1 MRIGTSLAL
10 LAAAMVM
17 AVGPGEALA
26 DDRLGSGLRL
36 VGDGLHHKG
45 FKSHGLHHKRF
56 KGHRLHHKRFKGHGL
71 LHKRFNGHGL
81 HHRRL
86 QRHNFSRPFQQHGI
100 RNFRGPF
107 VIRRR

>member
-45 FKSHGLHHKRF
+45 FKSHGLHH
-56 KGHRLHHKRFKGHGL
+56 
-71 LHKRFNGHGL
+71 
-81 HHRRL
+81 RRL